1 MYLIYKCEHGNVFM
15 KIKNLAYDSAFEKPN
30 IHILPSWDKVASR
43 FLTKIVHSIG
53 VPVYFPQTLKPH

>member
-1 MYLIYKCEHGNVFM
+1 MSVFM
-15 KIKNLAYDSAFEKPN
+15 KIKNRAYDSAFVEPN
-30 IHILPSWDKVASR
+30 INILPSWNEVASR